1 MPLSPRKQPR
11 PSSSAT
17 VLEQTDHSDDMENIS
32 MSLIAKNY
40 CTKVMTGLHE
50 LRKAGVLCD
59 YFLFADGT
67 RLPVHKAVM
76 AACSDYF
83 QVMLTGI

>member
-11 PSSSAT
+11 PSTST
-17 VLEQTDHSDDMENIS
+17 IVLEQTDHNDDIS
-32 MSLIAKNY
+32 MPLIAKHY
-40 CTKVMTGLHE
+40 WIKVMKGLHD

-59 YFLFADGT
+59 YMLFADG
-67 RLPVHKAVM
+67 VM

>member
-1 MPLSPRKQPR
+1 MK
-11 PSSSAT
+11 
-17 VLEQTDHSDDMENIS
+17 
-32 MSLIAKNY
+32 
-40 CTKVMTGLHE
+40 GLHD

-59 YFLFADGT
+59 YMLFADGT